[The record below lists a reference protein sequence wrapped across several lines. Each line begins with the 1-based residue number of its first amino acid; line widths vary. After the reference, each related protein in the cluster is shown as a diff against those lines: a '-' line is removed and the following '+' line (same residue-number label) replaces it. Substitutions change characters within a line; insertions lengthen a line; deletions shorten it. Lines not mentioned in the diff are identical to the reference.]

1 MDSSHM
7 ARHRAAAAAAP
18 PSRSDDEH
26 EISSGSIAER
36 IGHSVARHAE
46 IQQQGQGYRTP
57 SRVRREELGDED
69 ARPSELQPLTG
80 GSGAEDDGEASDG
93 GGSAQSPDSSRG
105 SGGWHRPWRRR
116 RSEGGG
122 GGGSPVTENC
132 LVILTAYS
140 TIIGLFLLQSVMVPL
155 VTALFISTLLL
166 PMLDLLTERPL
177 RCCRRTWCP
186 RVCKGCLALEKR
198 YPGNCCCSMLTSFL
212 TFRLPNA
219 LALVLVVGT
228 MLGFFFLIGMVI
240 QQSIVTF
247 TTQLPLY
254 ESAFQNES
262 TAFLTKLDE
271 LQLSPTEDQKQQVLA
286 AISEASRVTSVL
298 MSVLQGSTEALAFV
312 ALVMLYVVFILLG
325 SKTSRK
331 REKHVVLYTIER
343 QLQLYITLKVAIS
356 TLCGVTHAFI
366 LRGCGVDLAAVFG
379 VLTFLLNFIP
389 TVGLLIAVVLPLPI
403 IYLAPTDGYSKLLA
417 LVAPYAMSFAVS
429 NFVEPSLFG
438 NRLNLHPVV
447 VLFALVFWNM
457 LWGITGA
464 LLSVPIISATKIILI
479 NMQHPTAQWTAALL
493 EGAISIDAARE
504 ARAAGVMASRRP

>member
-18 PSRSDDEH
+18 PRSDDEH
-26 EISSGSIAER
+26 ETSSSSIAER

-186 RVCKGCLALEKR
+186 RVCKGCLSLEKR

-240 QQSIVTF
+240 QQV
-247 TTQLPLY
+247 
-254 ESAFQNES
+254 
-262 TAFLTKLDE
+262 
-271 LQLSPTEDQKQQVLA
+271 
-286 AISEASRVTSVL
+286 R
-298 MSVLQGSTEALAFV
+298 
-312 ALVMLYVVFILLG
+312 
-325 SKTSRK
+325 
-331 REKHVVLYTIER
+331 
-343 QLQLYITLKVAIS
+343 
-356 TLCGVTHAFI
+356 
-366 LRGCGVDLAAVFG
+366 
-379 VLTFLLNFIP
+379 
-389 TVGLLIAVVLPLPI
+389 
-403 IYLAPTDGYSKLLA
+403 
-417 LVAPYAMSFAVS
+417 
-429 NFVEPSLFG
+429 PSL
-438 NRLNLHPVV
+438 
-447 VLFALVFWNM
+447 
-457 LWGITGA
+457 
-464 LLSVPIISATKIILI
+464 
-479 NMQHPTAQWTAALL
+479 
-493 EGAISIDAARE
+493 
-504 ARAAGVMASRRP
+504 

>member
-1 MDSSHM
+1 M
-7 ARHRAAAAAAP
+7 
-18 PSRSDDEH
+18 
-26 EISSGSIAER
+26 
-36 IGHSVARHAE
+36 
-46 IQQQGQGYRTP
+46 
-57 SRVRREELGDED
+57 
-69 ARPSELQPLTG
+69 
-80 GSGAEDDGEASDG
+80 
-93 GGSAQSPDSSRG
+93 
-105 SGGWHRPWRRR
+105 
-116 RSEGGG
+116 
-122 GGGSPVTENC
+122 TENC

-186 RVCKGCLALEKR
+186 RVCKGCLSLEKR

-331 REKHVVLYTIER
+331 REKHVVLYTIEGGDH
-343 QLQLYITLKVAIS
+343 I
-356 TLCGVTHAFI
+356 G
-366 LRGCGVDLAAVFG
+366 
-379 VLTFLLNFIP
+379 
-389 TVGLLIAVVLPLPI
+389 
-403 IYLAPTDGYSKLLA
+403 
-417 LVAPYAMSFAVS
+417 
-429 NFVEPSLFG
+429 
-438 NRLNLHPVV
+438 
-447 VLFALVFWNM
+447 
-457 LWGITGA
+457 
-464 LLSVPIISATKIILI
+464 
-479 NMQHPTAQWTAALL
+479 
-493 EGAISIDAARE
+493 
-504 ARAAGVMASRRP
+504 